1 MEQTQ
6 QPIITVDFDMFDK
19 TPEEKTALANSIAR
33 SFGVDDEALSKV
45 EEYKAELTKHNA
57 WDLPFMGYL
66 NEDGYGYAYVPDA
79 AITTNPLL
87 GCPCRLPG
95 PAEERAEGLRHPHAV
110 HPPSRGPLWRG
121 HVPALPVRHHH
132 QVRWHR
138 SQQILIPTGP
148 YAMGRG

>member
-79 AITTNPLL
+79 AITTTPYWD
-87 GCPCRLPG
+87 
-95 PAEERAEGLRHPHAV
+95 AHAAF
-110 HPPSRGPLWRG
+110 L
-121 HVPALPVRHHH
+121 ALPKNAQKAFAIRMLFT
-132 QVRWHR
+132 HR
-138 SQQILIPTGP
+138 PVDRYGADMFLHYQCGITTKFVGTGANK
-148 YAMGRG
+148 Y